1 MRTAPERDRLRVTL
15 TRRFTGEPDCA
26 IPLMG
31 CLTEAS
37 FFAEAMASDLDT
49 DPAETTVSEE
59 RCHGDVEDA
68 ARLPS
73 QTRDRSGP
81 ASGHEEDEKGD
92 TRMNSEA
99 KPSAPGTPPAED
111 PANAQ
116 DRESQP
122 APPERDGSGQDAPE
136 QDAPEHDAVY
146 YGEDALADEW
156 GDESFPA
163 SDPPAHY

>member
-1 MRTAPERDRLRVTL
+1 MRTAPERGRLRVTL

-37 FFAEAMASDLDT
+37 YFAEAMAPDLDT
-49 DPAETTVSEE
+49 DPSETTVSEE
-59 RCHGDVEDA
+59 RCHGDVEGA
-68 ARLPS
+68 ARLHF
-73 QTRDRSGP
+73 QARDISGP

-99 KPSAPGTPPAED
+99 KPSAPGTPPAQD

-116 DRESQP
+116 DRESEV
-122 APPERDGSGQDAPE
+122 APPES
-136 QDAPEHDAVY
+136 DAPEHDAVY

>member
-1 MRTAPERDRLRVTL
+1 
-15 TRRFTGEPDCA
+15 
-26 IPLMG
+26 
-31 CLTEAS
+31 
-37 FFAEAMASDLDT
+37 
-49 DPAETTVSEE
+49 
-59 RCHGDVEDA
+59 
-68 ARLPS
+68 
-73 QTRDRSGP
+73 
-81 ASGHEEDEKGD
+81 
-92 TRMNSEA
+92 MNSDA

-122 APPERDGSGQDAPE
+122 APPES
-136 QDAPEHDAVY
+136 DAPEHDAVY